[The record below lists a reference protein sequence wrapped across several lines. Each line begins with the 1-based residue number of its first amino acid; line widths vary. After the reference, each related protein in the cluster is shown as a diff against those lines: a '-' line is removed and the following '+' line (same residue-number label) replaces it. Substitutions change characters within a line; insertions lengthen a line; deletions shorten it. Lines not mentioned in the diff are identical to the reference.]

1 MGRAEGDGL
10 TSKKPSI
17 FCLISLISERNQHIV
32 KVPFVGTSAPP
43 LAAEATFSEGK
54 RRNN

>member
-17 FCLISLISERNQHIV
+17 FCLISLISERNQHTV

>member
-10 TSKKPSI
+10 TSKNPSI

-43 LAAEATFSEGK
+43 LAAEATSSEGK